1 VSLRLKYC
9 WREKNLLIS
18 YPLDLFIHLRI
29 LKLDWVTYQLVDT
42 HIYPY
47 LRSLV
52 HLRSL
57 HIFYNTSTSAHL
69 DEGDGLYQSCFLNN
83 LFEAL
88 PSSIA
93 HLDIDNHLVLDEAKL
108 ASQLAL
114 NMHSLRSLRHAQ
126 LGLMTFNGLVDII
139 HFLGPQ
145 LRVLRAH
152 VKENCSQL
160 PGTVFNSTPITCLI
174 LKYLCVHG
182 TEFLLNHCPE
192 LRYLSVDVI
201 TKPSAIFWQK
211 QLTSKCT
218 KIKRFNLSC
227 FLGDDS
233 HASSEEGKACQSDFL
248 DNDFF
253 KQKHVQSKLTDDAEG
268 YWTLYIYFSENN

>member
-1 VSLRLKYC
+1 MSLGLKHS
-9 WREKNLLIS
+9 WLQKNLLIS

-29 LKLDWVTYQLVDT
+29 LKLDWLTYRLVDT

-52 HLRSL
+52 RLRSL
-57 HIFYNTSTSAHL
+57 HIVYNISSSAHL
-69 DEGDGLYQSCFLNN
+69 DEDGGLYQSSFLNN
-83 LFEAL
+83 LFEVL

-114 NMHSLRSLRHAQ
+114 NMHRLRSLRHAQ
-126 LGLMTFNGLVDII
+126 LGLMSFNGLVDII

-145 LRVLRAH
+145 LRVLRAS
-152 VKENCSQL
+152 VNDKCSQL
-160 PGTVFNSTPITCLI
+160 TGTVFNSTPITCLI
-174 LKYLCVHG
+174 LKHLCVHG

-192 LRYLSVDVI
+192 LLRLSVHVF

-218 KIKRFNLSC
+218 KIKQFDLTY
-227 FLGDDS
+227 FIGDDS
-233 HASSEEGKACQSDFL
+233 NASSEERKACQLDFL
-248 DNDFF
+248 ENDFF
-253 KQKHVQSKLTDDAEG
+253 KQKHVRSKLTEDTECL
-268 YWTLYIYFSENN
+268 WTLDIYF